1 MFQVYIHG
9 LHLMSLHQE
18 FILHYAT
25 RSGRFDSKL
34 LSVVQYYPMLF
45 TPCSFY
51 CKQHVIGK
59 EILPA
64 KIYLVLARFIQN
76 LFDFQLS
83 V

>member
-1 MFQVYIHG
+1 
-9 LHLMSLHQE
+9 
-18 FILHYAT
+18 
-25 RSGRFDSKL
+25 
-34 LSVVQYYPMLF
+34 MLF